1 MEISEVRIALRD
13 SAGTGG
19 PESRVGEKRLKA
31 YVTVTFD
38 QCFVVR
44 NIKVIEGRNGLFV
57 AMPSQKPK
65 IVCAHCA
72 YRNDSGG
79 RFCAQCGAAATQ
91 PSAEP
96 EPGEAHRDIAHPIT
110 LQFRQYVQQRVLQA
124 YEAERA
130 RGRPGERGAP
140 AVNAPPMPAP
150 ESSARADQ

>member
-1 MEISEVRIALRD
+1 MEISEVRIALRE
-13 SAGTGG
+13 SPGAGSQDG
-19 PESRVGEKRLKA
+19 RAGEKRLKA

-65 IVCAHCA
+65 TVCTHCSF
-72 YRNDSGG
+72 RNDTGG
-79 RFCAQCGAAATQ
+79 RFCAQCGGSVSQPATD
-91 PSAEP
+91 P

-110 LQFRQYVQQRVLQA
+110 LPFRQYVQQRVLQA

-130 RGRPGERGAP
+130 KGRAGGRVSVAE
-140 AVNAPPMPAP
+140 PAP
-150 ESSARADQ
+150 DTPLRADA